1 MTAIGTAEMKGKS
14 WSGELETD
22 RLIKIEVP
30 FNYWKLSTMAFV
42 SLLAK
47 FDLNQGAV

>member
-1 MTAIGTAEMKGKS
+1 MTAIGRAAMKGKS
-14 WSGELETD
+14 WSAGIGD